1 MRAAVKRLFHLAGYF
16 VSGVLMD
23 GAGAWTGPAGVAGG
37 MERAVLSG
45 HIAFPGFSWLFR
57 AFPATHVKRR
67 ATYLIHPVTQG
78 GAVSSK
84 LFS

>member
-23 GAGAWTGPAGVAGG
+23 GAGAWTGPTAVAGG
-37 MERAVLSG
+37 VDRTVLSG
-45 HIAFPGFSWLFR
+45 HI

-67 ATYLIHPVTQG
+67 ATYLIHHVTQG